1 MNYQKQKPEHLSFY
15 EGMEKSQWWSLNE
28 IESYQFHH
36 LKRLLDFTIKNNTY
50 YQDRLAPYY
59 SADTKL
65 NLNLWRQLPILKRED
80 VQKAGDQLFS
90 HNVPANHGKV
100 NTISTSGSTG
110 APITIKKTA
119 LSNKVWLAQTL
130 RDHKWHHRDLEAK
143 LAIIRIFENNIG
155 KAPSGTKSKGWGPAT
170 NIINNKGTSYL
181 LDINTPINSQVGW
194 LLEVKPH
201 YILSYPNNL
210 KALAEYFI
218 KHDLSLDSLKEVR
231 TLGEVVDNEIHEFCS
246 KAWKVKLN
254 DVYSAQETGYIAI
267 QCSENTNYHIQ
278 CENAYV
284 EILNEKDD
292 PCKPGEIGRVI
303 VTPLHNF
310 ATPLIRYEIGDYAK
324 VGEPCSCGRGLP
336 VLKTF

>member
-110 APITIKKTA
+110 APITIKK
-119 LSNKVWLAQTL
+119 Q
-130 RDHKWHHRDLEAK
+130 H
-143 LAIIRIFENNIG
+143 
-155 KAPSGTKSKGWGPAT
+155 
-170 NIINNKGTSYL
+170 
-181 LDINTPINSQVGW
+181 
-194 LLEVKPH
+194 
-201 YILSYPNNL
+201 
-210 KALAEYFI
+210 
-218 KHDLSLDSLKEVR
+218 
-231 TLGEVVDNEIHEFCS
+231 
-246 KAWKVKLN
+246 
-254 DVYSAQETGYIAI
+254 
-267 QCSENTNYHIQ
+267 
-278 CENAYV
+278 
-284 EILNEKDD
+284 
-292 PCKPGEIGRVI
+292 
-303 VTPLHNF
+303 
-310 ATPLIRYEIGDYAK
+310 
-324 VGEPCSCGRGLP
+324 
-336 VLKTF
+336 